1 MGKSRG
7 GRPTNVTIADDDAT
21 IIRKALKATV
31 RYYGIRLQDLGP
43 ESWIAHAMRTKASMS
58 VETALLFLAYITRP
72 NPKLVG
78 KKRPQGST
86 TKEAFERF
94 LELGLGEENAP
105 RELPAALM
113 DDAAAQYY
121 AWSSMAALVMQ
132 KYQTPLPG
140 TAVFVMPGTSRL
152 VVQKLLPFL
161 PLGNLGRAT
170 VRRIAE
176 SLERYFELG
185 ERPLQTDL
193 GKRLVPRLTYL
204 SLGENLRVVADHLDA
219 DGLRDDDLK
228 ELADLANNLRRS
240 ENRRRRV
247 KKRAKAEKLQAT
259 KRRPSK

>member
-1 MGKSRG
+1 
-7 GRPTNVTIADDDAT
+7 
-21 IIRKALKATV
+21 
-31 RYYGIRLQDLGP
+31 
-43 ESWIAHAMRTKASMS
+43 MS

-121 AWSSMAALVMQ
+121 AWSSTAALIMQ

-152 VVQKLLPFL
+152 VVQKLLSLL
-161 PLGNLGRAT
+161 PLGNVGKAT

-176 SLERYFELG
+176 ALERYFELG
-185 ERPLQTDL
+185 ERPLRTDL

-204 SLGENLRVVADHLDA
+204 SLGENLRVVADDLDA
-219 DGLRDDDLK
+219 DGLRDDGLK
-228 ELADLANNLRRS
+228 QLTDLANNVRRS
-240 ENRRRRV
+240 ETCRQRAKRRT
-247 KKRAKAEKLQAT
+247 KAEKLQAK
-259 KRRPSK
+259 KRPRSK